1 MAAGCGEEKG
11 KRGGR
16 LGLFSSGACQRPT
29 EKTQSYEINY
39 RT

>member
-1 MAAGCGEEKG
+1 MAAGCGEGKG
-11 KRGGR
+11 RRGDG
-16 LGLFSSGACQRPT
+16 LGLFSSGVCRRPT